1 MIKLIDI
8 EYCFTIFYSSF
19 ITLLLILKVPTY
31 AQQGSY
37 SSVAQGIL
45 DTQNVT
51 TEETSTSLDIFKF
64 SVNDILN
71 SEGIPTENSYGET
84 EIFGRTDYGSEFALA
99 NDLSITSEI
108 QIPAFVIDV
117 LAEDENGEY
126 LPIIVNGFSD
136 EEDGNY
142 IRSYTDDG
150 LNAYVQE
157 TFNSDGPNVVSYQYD
172 NRTEIQYLPD
182 EGVTVTKNLFTDG
195 KHSENYVEDSLRV
208 YSETSSNGYS
218 FTNYHDDS
226 REIPIFAIDYNYVDG
241 STAFEINENGE
252 RYFQKTNSDNSTEFR
267 YTEDLLEI
275 GQNTQTGG
283 NSINFIT
290 KTDEVG
296 NTETIRQ
303 MVVPD
308 GVITL
313 EYKKNE
319 AAISVS
325 ETYIRGTPI
334 PNQDGTERIVYSGST
349 GDETHIIEEIITE
362 NGDSSFFI
370 DGETFIENVGE
381 VVSIADRTT
390 SKDALIEQ
398 LQPLITEGEEVIT
411 ESENYKNSNLRS
423 IDFKDLYDEVNGQAI
438 TPEMGYVRLA
448 GPEENQYI
456 NLSSGDVVEFFVR
469 PTQTYLDNHNREDL
483 FFIDRAVP
491 ENPVVT
497 ETDNGG
503 IDYDRANVPSSPTE
517 DTNNLGPGEEAV
529 TLPSGEIKIYVTT
542 VHVQAPASKFLPDQ
556 VVIPVESDG
565 DYNYNVEPAPAK
577 TFPDEV
583 VVVAIPEDEAEVLS
597 KKIKEE
603 KRRKEESKNP
613 KNDEDTPAALDA
625 GIEAMKK
632 LGIFL
637 NDVQKGPIKLLS
649 ETKGNIQKEFP
660 NISKELINLI
670 INLADSDEKFDLIQD
685 PKEFLDNEF
694 SKLNDPQNLKMILS
708 NNLSQK
714 DLTKI
719 YNLMVYKFSADL
731 ADLGFETLKNQE
743 KIFSVDITSADQI
756 IEQNQ
761 LQKDVMAIAPLLR
774 PIGGSQALSNLLI
787 EPVEIDPNSSEAL
800 FQSADSQK
808 VLNRIK
814 GFSNVINSINNG
826 TSLIN
831 TTEGTT
837 VENIPLIEINVV
849 SGESVAEALEAKLA
863 EDKRVNRNFQTRSQ
877 SSKLEKF
884 DFDVRPQ
891 EANPKPSGTPPL
903 LTEAATISDQELQL
917 VAETTEAANNILDAT
932 INRMLTEL
940 GSTSI
945 DTDTTQ
951 LISAA
956 NIQEQPDQQSPTIRE
971 DTVFGNALSSAQK
984 LRQVEDIRAIFQIL
998 GIGS

>member
-1 MIKLIDI
+1 MDIK
-8 EYCFTIFYSSF
+8 YCFTILYSSF
-19 ITLLLILKVPTY
+19 ITLLLILIVPTF

-37 SSVAQGIL
+37 SPVAQRIL

-51 TEETSTSLDIFKF
+51 AEETSTPLDIFKF

-108 QIPAFVIDV
+108 QIPAFVIDA

-126 LPIIVNGFSD
+126 LPIIVNGLSD
-136 EEDGNY
+136 EEDGNF
-142 IRSYTDDG
+142 IRSYTNDE

-182 EGVTVTKNLFTDG
+182 EGVTVTKNIFTDG

-208 YSETSSNGYS
+208 YTETSSNGYS

-226 REIPIFAIDYNYVDG
+226 REIPIFAIDYNYEDG

-267 YTEDLLEI
+267 YNEDLLEI

-334 PNQDGTERIVYSGST
+334 PNEDGTERIVYSGIT

-390 SKDALIEQ
+390 IKDALIEQ

-423 IDFKDLYDEVNGQAI
+423 IDFKDLNDEVNGQAI

-456 NLSSGDVVEFFVR
+456 NLSNGDVIEFFVR

-497 ETDNGG
+497 ETDNRG
-503 IDYDRANVPSSPTE
+503 IDDARANMPSSPTE

-529 TLPSGEIKIYVTT
+529 TLPSGEIKNYVTT

-556 VVIPVESDG
+556 VVIPVVSDG

-583 VVVAIPEDEAEVLS
+583 LVVAIPEDEAEVIS
-597 KKIKEE
+597 EKVKQIKKEKE
-603 KRRKEESKNP
+603 SIKNP
-613 KNDEDTPAALDA
+613 ERDEDIPPPLDP
-625 GIEAMKK
+625 GIEAM
-632 LGIFL
+632 
-637 NDVQKGPIKLLS
+637 IKLQNLVNNVANGRARLLS
-649 ETKGNIQKEFP
+649 DTKKIIKKEFP
-660 NISKELINLI
+660 NMSNELIDLI
-670 INLADSDEKFDLIQD
+670 INHSNPNEKFDLIQD
-685 PKEFLDNEF
+685 PREFLDNEF
-694 SKLNDPQNLKMILS
+694 SKLNDPQNLNFILS

-719 YNLMVYKFSADL
+719 YNLINYKFTADL
-731 ADLGFETLKNQE
+731 ADLGFETLKNKE
-743 KIFSVDITSADQI
+743 MNFSDDITNANQI
-756 IEQNQ
+756 VEIIQ
-761 LQKDVMAIAPLLR
+761 LQNDVMALAPLLGSN
-774 PIGGSQALSNLLI
+774 GGNQALSNLLI

-808 VLNRIK
+808 VINRIK

-826 TSLIN
+826 TSSIN
-831 TTEGTT
+831 PTEGTT
-837 VENIPLIEINVV
+837 VENIPLIEINVG
-849 SGESVAEALEAKLA
+849 SGESIAEALEAKLA
-863 EDKRVNRNFQTRSQ
+863 EDKRQNRNFQTRPQ

-884 DFDVRPQ
+884 DFEIPPQ
-891 EANPKPSGTPPL
+891 EENTKPSAIPPL
-903 LTEAATISDQELQL
+903 LTEAETISDQELQL
-917 VAETTEAANNILDAT
+917 VAETTEATNNILDAT

-945 DTDTTQ
+945 DTVSTQ
-951 LISAA
+951 FISAA
-956 NIQEQPDQQSPTIRE
+956 NIQEQPNQENPIIRE
-971 DTVFGNALSSAQK
+971 DTVFGNALLSTQK